1 IGKTTSWNAGF
12 GGSFAGTAGAS
23 AGGAADG
30 GGGGAA
36 GTGRIS
42 PVGPLRT
49 LRMFSPRTTSSS
61 VTSVPLR
68 SSRISRIS
76 FRFMS
81 LPLRAF
87 DVRPGPCVHLDPVS
101 HVEEEGN
108 LHHRPGRKLRRLGR
122 PAHGIAP

>member
-1 IGKTTSWNAGF
+1 MAATTPLTSDSIWF
-12 GGSFAGTAGAS
+12 MIFIAS
-23 AGGAADG
+23 
-30 GGGGAA
+30 
-36 GTGRIS
+36 TMHRTC
-42 PVGPLRT
+42 PLVT
-49 LRMFSPRTTSSS
+49 PRPTPSSLP
-61 VTSVPLR
+61 SVPLR
-68 SSRISRIS
+68 SSRISRIF

-122 PAHGIAP
+122 PAHRISPKPRIRFPHLP